1 MTYEEMLDEAY
12 GQIPLESLKKERFE
26 MPRLQ
31 TMVQGNKTIIVNFS
45 KTIKDLQREEKH
57 ALKYFTSQAASAA
70 NIEGGRMILK
80 GVFSH
85 QELQGFLEDYIKRFV
100 LCRECSRPDTKIT
113 EQKGVKILKC
123 SACGAFT
130 AIKE

>member
-1 MTYEEMLDEAY
+1 MLDEAY

-45 KTIKDLQREEKH
+45 KTIKDIQRDEKH

-80 GVFSH
+80 GVFSQ

-123 SACGAFT
+123 NACGAFT

>member
-12 GQIPLESLKKERFE
+12 GQIPPESLKKERFE

-45 KTIKDLQREEKH
+45 KIIKDLQREEKH

-80 GVFSH
+80 GVFSQ
-85 QELQGFLEDYIKRFV
+85 QELQGFLEDYIRRFV

>member
-1 MTYEEMLDEAY
+1 MLDEAY

-45 KTIKDLQREEKH
+45 KTIKDIQRDEKH

-80 GVFSH
+80 GVFSQ